1 MHIEIGKI
9 SLVDI
14 VSEDLCIIAQKRVR
28 YYLIPLHGGYI
39 AFSLPSK
46 LDSLF
51 KSNEYSKKAMNELLK
66 EVVNDYF
73 FVAFSEE
80 DIESENIEYVGK
92 MDKKEILEELNV
104 D

>member
-1 MHIEIGKI
+1 
-9 SLVDI
+9 
-14 VSEDLCIIAQKRVR
+14 
-28 YYLIPLHGGYI
+28 
-39 AFSLPSK
+39 
-46 LDSLF
+46 
-51 KSNEYSKKAMNELLK
+51 MNELLK